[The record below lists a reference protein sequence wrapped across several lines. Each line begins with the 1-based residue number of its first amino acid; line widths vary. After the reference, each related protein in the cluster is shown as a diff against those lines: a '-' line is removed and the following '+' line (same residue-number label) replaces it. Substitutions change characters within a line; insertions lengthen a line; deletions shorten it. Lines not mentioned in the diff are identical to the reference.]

1 MGRRHNEV
9 AGEEKMVPYE
19 VVGGPEDYVKVK
31 AGDQTSTPPEI
42 SAKILRSLKES
53 AESYLGHKVN
63 KAVITVPAYFNDAQR
78 QATKDAGQIAGLEV
92 MRIINEPTAAAL
104 AYGLEKKAQEKIVV
118 FDLGGGTFDVS
129 VLEVADGV
137 FRVISTNGDTHLG
150 GDDFDQTL
158 INHVADQFKKEQGI
172 DLRKD
177 TMALQR
183 LQEACEKAKKEL
195 SSAQSTDINLPF
207 ITADATGPKH
217 LQLSITR
224 AQFEQ
229 MCDALVERC
238 RGPVVQALKDAKLD
252 PKDIDE
258 VVLVGGST
266 RIPKV
271 QELVKKLF
279 SKEPHKGVNPDEV
292 VALGAA
298 IQGGVLGGEVQD
310 VLLLDVT
317 PLSLGIETEGGLFT
331 KLVERNTTVPTER
344 KQVFSTAAD
353 NQQAVTVSVY
363 QGERPMAR
371 DNRLLGQFNL
381 DGIPPAPRGT
391 PQIEVKFDID
401 ANGILSVS
409 AKDLGSNK
417 EQTVKIEQSSGLNES
432 EIERMRKDAE
442 LNAEDDKRKLRLA
455 EVRNRAEALCFQT
468 EKLVK
473 ENGEKLSAS
482 DKAPLEAAI
491 TKAREVAKGEDV
503 DAIQSAHDALEQ
515 AAHALTKVL
524 YESTAA
530 QGGPGAGPAPG
541 GSGSKPADDTIDAEF
556 EVKKDA

>member
-1 MGRRHNEV
+1 
-9 AGEEKMVPYE
+9 
-19 VVGGPEDYVKVK
+19 
-31 AGDQTSTPPEI
+31 
-42 SAKILRSLKES
+42 
-53 AESYLGHKVN
+53 
-63 KAVITVPAYFNDAQR
+63 
-78 QATKDAGQIAGLEV
+78 
-92 MRIINEPTAAAL
+92 MRIVNEPTAAAL
-104 AYGLEKKAQEKIVV
+104 AYGLEKKKDEKIVV

-129 VLEVADGV
+129 VLDVSKDGV
-137 FRVISTNGDTHLG
+137 FQVVSTNGDTHLG

-158 INHVADQFKKEQGI
+158 INHVADQFQREQGI
-172 DLRKD
+172 DLRRD
-177 TMALQR
+177 AMAMQR

-207 ITADATGPKH
+207 ITADASGPKH
-217 LQLSITR
+217 LQVSISRAEFEKLSDPLI
-224 AQFEQ
+224 
-229 MCDALVERC
+229 ERC
-238 RGPVVQALKDAKLD
+238 RGPVLQALKDAKLD

-271 QELVKKLF
+271 QELVRKLF
-279 SKEPHKGVNPDEV
+279 GKEPHKGVNPDEV

-298 IQGGVLGGEVQD
+298 IQGGVLGGDVQE

-317 PLSLGIETEGGLFT
+317 PLSLGIETEGGIFT
-331 KLVERNTTVPTER
+331 KLVERNTTIPTER

-353 NQQAVTVSVY
+353 NQTAVTVAVF

-381 DGIPPAPRGT
+381 EGIPSAPRGT

-417 EQTVKIEQSSGLNES
+417 EQTVRIEQSSGLNET

-442 LNAEDDKRKLRLA
+442 SHAEDDKRKLRLA
-455 EVRNRAEALCFQT
+455 EARNKTETLCFQT
-468 EKLVK
+468 EKLMK
-473 ENGEKLSAS
+473 EHDATLSAA

-491 TKAREVAKGEDV
+491 AKAREMAKGDDV
-503 DAIQSAHDALEQ
+503 DAVNSAHGALEQ
-515 AAHALTKVL
+515 AAQALSKVL
-524 YESTAA
+524 YEATA
-530 QGGPGAGPAPG
+530 QQRGGVPPEGASAATG
-541 GSGSKPADDTIDAEF
+541 GKEPDDTIDAEF
-556 EVKKDA
+556 EVKG